1 MIAIE
6 YNTSKLVKDY
16 STSFIELRITLSDE
30 NRDLIYQILSIFLKR
45 DILFEGMGL
54 TSNLKEIL
62 ENISETNYCFID
74 NEKKGIFRWQE
85 ESKLI
90 FKVNNEEDL
99 KTILE
104 LWVSICYEKRSL
116 YFCFSDYTELLFE
129 KLKSD
134 KLQLDKVSC
143 ECIECYVKNDLESNS
158 HNTFVLILKK
168 DNLYQV
174 QEIITNYLLKIY

>member
-16 STSFIELRITLSDE
+16 STSFIELRITISDE

-74 NEKKGIFRWQE
+74 NEKKE
-85 ESKLI
+85 
-90 FKVNNEEDL
+90 
-99 KTILE
+99 
-104 LWVSICYEKRSL
+104 
-116 YFCFSDYTELLFE
+116 FSVG
-129 KLKSD
+129 K
-134 KLQLDKVSC
+134 
-143 ECIECYVKNDLESNS
+143 KNLN
-158 HNTFVLILKK
+158 
-168 DNLYQV
+168 
-174 QEIITNYLLKIY
+174 